1 MPSVHDIA
9 VVTPRKQP
17 LHAAR
22 FSRPSLEAF
31 ENPLRVDAAI
41 HYLDSRG
48 VFDWVDR
55 VDAPQAK
62 IEDVRI
68 VHSEYLIESVG
79 IMTELGS
86 GDIGEASYASPELM
100 RAALYAVGSATKAAE
115 LTVMRKKRHAFSL
128 SRPPGHHATTSAAMG
143 LCFFNNIAIAVKR
156 IMTNGSVQ
164 RVSILDFDSHHGN
177 GTSEIF
183 YAARNVQYI
192 SVHEYDYETYG
203 QGHFSEIGY
212 GEAAGTKVNIPLLE
226 SSPDVSYESALT
238 RVVVPAIQRFKPDII
253 AVSAGYDPHFADP
266 VGNMDVDSSTFWR
279 IGSAVKSLVDSTGC
293 GGSFWVLEGGY
304 NPLAL
309 GPCIEASL
317 LGLAGQPKPDLPDQ
331 IPRRLQPGI
340 AEANDEILDQVLETV
355 EPYW

>member
-1 MPSVHDIA
+1 MPSVGGIA

-17 LHAAR
+17 LHTAR
-22 FSRPSLEAF
+22 FPRPNLESF

-41 HYLDSRG
+41 HYLNSRG
-48 VFDWVDR
+48 VFDWANR

-62 IEDVRI
+62 IEDVR
-68 VHSEYLIESVG
+68 VAHSEYLIESVG

-86 GDIGEASYASPELM
+86 GDIGEAAYASPELM

-115 LTVMRKKRHAFSL
+115 MTVARKTEHAFSL

-143 LCFFNNIAIAVKR
+143 LCYFNNIAVAVKK
-156 IMTNGSVQ
+156 IMRNESVQ

-183 YAARNVQYI
+183 YTTQNVQYVSI
-192 SVHEYDYETYG
+192 HEYDYETYG

-212 GEAAGTKVNIPLLE
+212 GNAAGTKVNIPLLM
-226 SSPDVSYESALT
+226 SSPDESYESALT
-238 RVVVPAIQRFKPDII
+238 RVVVPAIQRFKPDLI

-279 IGSAVKSLVDSTGC
+279 IGNVVDSLVASTGC
-293 GGSFWVLEGGY
+293 IGSFWVLEGGY

-309 GPCIEASL
+309 GLCIEASL
-317 LGLAGQPKPDLPDQ
+317 LGLAGKPRPDLHDQ

-340 AEANDEILDQVLETV
+340 VEANDEILDQVLETI